1 MPKHNLE
8 NDDKL
13 ENEVDNIGMVH
24 LRKHTSETEILPGYG
39 TTNFGVSAYESE
51 SRVSAK
57 SALLVTGLASAGIL
71 AWKFGETLIN
81 YGLLMRESARSK

>member
-8 NDDKL
+8 NDEQL

-24 LRKHTSETEILPGYG
+24 LRKHTSETQILPGYG
-39 TTNFGVSAYESE
+39 TTNFGVSAYETKSIFN
-51 SRVSAK
+51 AK
-57 SALLVTGLASAGIL
+57 SAIMVTGIASAGIL
-71 AWKFGETLIN
+71 AWKFGETLLN

>member
-8 NDDKL
+8 NDEQL
-13 ENEVDNIGMVH
+13 ENEVDNIGKAH
-24 LRKHTSETEILPGYG
+24 LRRQTSETEILPGYG
-39 TTNFGVSAYESE
+39 TTNFGVSAYESN
-51 SRVSAK
+51 SNFTAK
-57 SALLVTGLASAGIL
+57 NAILVTGIASAGLL